1 MSSFVRTRALNA
13 LIACAFVA
21 LAALPAN
28 HPAHAESEG
37 PLAQKLY
44 LPVIH
49 QRYPP
54 SNPFGFESTAIAY
67 GSFSARAGEL
77 KGRWIRLN
85 GISWRDAQPLQGSI
99 YNWSMLAGFEQ
110 ELRAIA
116 ELGMTPIVVV
126 DDAPRWATV
135 FPSSCAAIHADHF
148 VDFANFTAALAERY
162 SKAPYNVHY
171 WELGNE
177 VDTDPTLVPE
187 DSIFGCWGDRKD
199 PFYGGRHYGNMLKVV
214 TPAIKRVDSAAK
226 ILTGGLMVSTTSS
239 QTSDVGKP
247 EKFLNGVLEAGAA
260 PYFDIVSYHGH
271 TGYYGGPYEDNRAGN
286 PWTAYGSALDAKA
299 NFIKS
304 ILSSYGIVKPL
315 FLDEASFTCPDWE
328 SMRALC
334 DDPPAQ
340 FYDEQANFVIRG
352 YTTALSAGVEA
363 VVWYTL
369 EGPGWQNT
377 GLLDSG
383 QKPRPVFQ
391 AYKTL
396 IEQVTGATL
405 PPVSVEYGEGVRG
418 WRYDMG
424 HYAVDVV
431 YASYAG
437 TKTIAW
443 PATSHI
449 AIFNRF
455 GQPLTPNYVGDRA
468 VFAVTNQPV
477 FIHRKP

>member
-1 MSSFVRTRALNA
+1 MSSFARSRALSA
-13 LIACAFVA
+13 LMACALVA
-21 LAALPAN
+21 LAALPDN
-28 HPAHAESEG
+28 PSVHAESEG

-44 LPVIH
+44 LPVVQ

-54 SNPFGFESTAIAY
+54 SNPFGFESTALAY
-67 GSFSARAGEL
+67 SGFPSRAGEL

-85 GISWRDAQPLQGSI
+85 GISWRDVQPSQKGDYL
-99 YNWSMLAGFEQ
+99 WDRLAGFEQ
-110 ELRAIA
+110 ELLAIA
-116 ELGMTPIVVV
+116 QLGLSPIVVV

-135 FPSSCAAIHADHF
+135 FPSSCAAIHAGHF
-148 VDFANFTAALAERY
+148 DDFAAFMAALAARY
-162 SKAPYNVHY
+162 GHAPYNVHY

-177 VDTDPTLVPE
+177 VDTDPMLVPI
-187 DSIFGCWGDRKD
+187 DSIFGCWGDHTD

-214 TPAIKRVDSAAK
+214 TPAIKQVDSAAK
-226 ILTGGLMVSTTSS
+226 ILTGGLMVSNVST
-239 QTSDVGKP
+239 QTPDIGKP
-247 EKFLNGVLEAGAA
+247 EKFLNGILEAGAA

-271 TGYYGGPYEDNRAGN
+271 TGYYGAPYEDNRPGN
-286 PWTAYGSALDAKA
+286 PWTAYGSGLDAKA

-304 ILSSYGIVKPL
+304 ILKSYGVSKPL
-315 FLDEASFTCPDWE
+315 FLDEASYTCPDWE
-328 SMRALC
+328 SMRAIC

-377 GLLDSG
+377 GLLDGS

-405 PPVSVEYGEGVRG
+405 PPISVEYGEGVRG

-424 HYAVDVV
+424 DYAVDVV
-431 YASYAG
+431 YASYVG
-437 TKTIAW
+437 TKTISW
-443 PATSHI
+443 PAFSHI
-449 AIFNRF
+449 AIYNRF
-455 GQPLTPNYVGDRA
+455 GQPLTPNFASDRA
-468 VFAVTNQPV
+468 VFVVTAQPI